1 MSRLTKRTAAAIGS
15 AAAFGL
21 LLAGCSS
28 AGDNKAG
35 GDAGE
40 TVEVVFANSFAGDH
54 PHNACGV
61 DLVAEAVNDKGV
73 GLEIVNYPESILGG
87 DQERFRS
94 VQTGD
99 VQMNLDSPSNISA
112 FSEAIGVLDRAFVL
126 DGQEQLEAFVETDA
140 YKELTDNVLEETGTR
155 IIGAWYF
162 GVRVFTSNKPIHE
175 PADLQGLKTRFPNKP
190 EYLESAYAL
199 GANPVGVSFDELYLA
214 LQQGTADSQEN
225 PVSAIASTNVQ
236 EVQDYVS
243 LSGHQT
249 SIEFVVVSEDFW
261 QGLSDEQRTAIQ
273 EAVDAAGVKAGEC
286 ISEEERTILQQW
298 AADGVIEVV
307 QDVDRE
313 AFRTKVEA
321 YWEANLE
328 GVQREYYDLIK
339 AEDLG
344 EGWTA
349 PTIK

>member
-1 MSRLTKRTAAAIGS
+1 MSMFTRRTAAIIGS
-15 AAAFGL
+15 AAALTLVLG
-21 LLAGCSS
+21 GCSASGDSGS
-28 AGDNKAG
+28 AEGKA
-35 GDAGE
+35 
-40 TVEVVFANSFAGDH
+40 TEVVFGNSFAANH
-54 PHNACGV
+54 PHNSCGV
-61 DLVAEAVNDKGV
+61 DVVAEKVNDAKV

-112 FSEAIGVLDRAFVL
+112 FSEPIGLLDRAFVL
-126 DGQEQLEAFVETDA
+126 DGPEQLANFIKTDA
-140 YKELTDNVLEETGTR
+140 YKELTDKVLEDADVR
-155 IIGAWYF
+155 VIGAWYF
-162 GVRVFTSNKPIHE
+162 GMRVFTSNKPITE
-175 PADLQGLKTRFPNKP
+175 PDDLKGLKTRFPNKP

-236 EVQDYVS
+236 EVQDYIS

-249 SIEFVVVSEDFW
+249 SVEFVVVSESFW
-261 QGLSDEQRTAIQ
+261 KGLTDEQRETIQ
-273 EAVDAAGVKAGEC
+273 TAVDEAAVTAGEC
-286 ISEEERTILQQW
+286 ISDEESTILQEW
-298 AADGVIEVV
+298 ADEGVIEVV
-307 QDVDRE
+307 QDVDRD
-313 AFRTKVEA
+313 AFRDHAET
-321 YWEANLE
+321 YWDENLT

-339 AEDLG
+339 GEDLG

-349 PTIK
+349 PVIK